1 MKYRC
6 WESVADVGSA
16 VPGATVPGSAISD
29 ATVPGSAPA
38 VVQTS
43 RPRSLRGRVPIH
55 GEAFSTEVSE

>member
-16 VPGATVPGSAISD
+16 VPG